1 MIRYKIDILY
11 ALKCRGFNSTFLR
24 QNKILSESAM
34 SSLRHNNPVSFVT
47 LDRIC
52 ALLGRDVSELIEFIP
67 DEKVVQKKNEAY
79 KKTAESMARGKG
91 VSIAVFKRPK
101 ELHVLK
107 GNEVLFQPRLTAGIC
122 TGGRRISFL
131 RLSLIL
137 GLRMG
142 KIGLTSSRKGCKI
155 IHI

>member
-34 SSLRHNNPVSFVT
+34 SSLRHDKPVSFTT

-52 ALLGRDVSELIEFIP
+52 ALLGRDVSDIIEFVP
-67 DEKVVQKKNEAY
+67 DEKATQKKNEAY
-79 KKTAESMARGKG
+79 KRTAESMAREKG
-91 VSIAVFKRPK
+91 VSIAVIKRPK

-107 GNEVLFQPRLTAGIC
+107 GNEILFSTPADDGDMY
-122 TGGRRISFL
+122 RRAADFL
-131 RLSLIL
+131 FAFVPDPGAKDGEDRVDFEPE
-137 GLRMG
+137 GL
-142 KIGLTSSRKGCKI
+142 
-155 IHI
+155 

>member
-52 ALLGRDVSELIEFIP
+52 ALLGRDVSELIEFVP

-101 ELHVLK
+101 ELRILN
-107 GNEVLFQPRLTAGIC
+107 GDEVLFSTPADDGDMYQRAAD
-122 TGGRRISFL
+122 FL
-131 RLSLIL
+131 FAFVPDPEVEDGEDRVDFEPEN
-137 GLRMG
+137 M
-142 KIGLTSSRKGCKI
+142 
-155 IHI
+155 

>member
-34 SSLRHNNPVSFVT
+34 SSLRHDKPVSFTT

-67 DEKVVQKKNEAY
+67 DEKATQKKNEAY
-79 KKTAESMARGKG
+79 KRTAESTAREKG
-91 VSIAVFKRPK
+91 VSIAVIKRPK

-107 GNEVLFQPRLTAGIC
+107 GNEILFSTPADDGDMY
-122 TGGRRISFL
+122 RRAADFL
-131 RLSLIL
+131 FAFVPDPGAKDGEDRVDFEPEN
-137 GLRMG
+137 M
-142 KIGLTSSRKGCKI
+142 
-155 IHI
+155 

>member
-11 ALKCRGFNSTFLR
+11 ALKCRGFSSTFLR
-24 QNKILSESAM
+24 HNKILSESAM

-79 KKTAESMARGKG
+79 KKTAERMARENG
-91 VSIAVFKRPK
+91 VSLVVIKRPK
-101 ELHVLK
+101 ELRILS
-107 GNEVLFQPRLTAGIC
+107 GNEILFSTPAADGDMY
-122 TGGRRISFL
+122 RRAADFL
-131 RLSLIL
+131 FAFVPDPAAKEGESRIDFEPE
-137 GLRMG
+137 GL
-142 KIGLTSSRKGCKI
+142 
-155 IHI
+155 

>member
-11 ALKCRGFNSTFLR
+11 ALKCRGFSSTFLR

-47 LDRIC
+47 LDRVC

-67 DEKVVQKKNEAY
+67 DEEVTRKKNEAY
-79 KKTAESMARGKG
+79 KKAAESMARGKG

-101 ELHVLK
+101 ELHVLS
-107 GNEVLFQPRLTAGIC
+107 GNEILFSTPADDGDMY
-122 TGGRRISFL
+122 RRATDFL
-131 RLSLIL
+131 FAFAPDPAVKEGKDRIDFEPE
-137 GLRMG
+137 GL
-142 KIGLTSSRKGCKI
+142 
-155 IHI
+155 

>member
-11 ALKCRGFNSTFLR
+11 ALKCRGFSSTFLR

-67 DEKVVQKKNEAY
+67 DEETILKKNEAY
-79 KKTAESMARGKG
+79 KNAAESMARGKG
-91 VSIAVFKRPK
+91 VSLVVIKRPK
-101 ELHVLK
+101 ELRVLS
-107 GNEVLFQPRLTAGIC
+107 GNEILFSTPADDGDMY
-122 TGGRRISFL
+122 RRAADFL
-131 RLSLIL
+131 FAFVPDPAAKEGEDRIDFEPEN
-137 GLRMG
+137 M
-142 KIGLTSSRKGCKI
+142 
-155 IHI
+155 

>member
-11 ALKCRGFNSTFLR
+11 ALKCRGFSSTFLR

-34 SSLRHNNPVSFVT
+34 SSLRHDKPVSFTT

-67 DEKVVQKKNEAY
+67 DEKATQKKNEAY
-79 KKTAESMARGKG
+79 KRTAESMARGKG

-107 GNEVLFQPRLTAGIC
+107 GNEVLFSTPVDDDVY
-122 TGGRRISFL
+122 RRAADFL
-131 RLSLIL
+131 FAFVPDPGAKDGEDRVDFEPE
-137 GLRMG
+137 GL
-142 KIGLTSSRKGCKI
+142 
-155 IHI
+155 

>member
-11 ALKCRGFNSTFLR
+11 ALKCRGFSSTFLR

-79 KKTAESMARGKG
+79 KKTAESMAREKG
-91 VSIAVFKRPK
+91 VSLVVIKRPK
-101 ELHVLK
+101 ELRILN
-107 GNEVLFQPRLTAGIC
+107 GDEILFSTPADDGDMY
-122 TGGRRISFL
+122 RRAADFL
-131 RLSLIL
+131 FAFVPDPAAKEGEDRIDFEPE
-137 GLRMG
+137 GL
-142 KIGLTSSRKGCKI
+142 
-155 IHI
+155 

>member
-11 ALKCRGFNSTFLR
+11 ALKCRGFSSTFLR

-79 KKTAESMARGKG
+79 KKTAESMAREKG
-91 VSIAVFKRPK
+91 VSLVVIKRPK
-101 ELHVLK
+101 ELRILS
-107 GNEVLFQPRLTAGIC
+107 GDEILFSTPADDGDMY
-122 TGGRRISFL
+122 RRAADFL
-131 RLSLIL
+131 FAFVPDPAAKEGEDRVDFEPEN
-137 GLRMG
+137 M
-142 KIGLTSSRKGCKI
+142 
-155 IHI
+155 

>member
-11 ALKCRGFNSTFLR
+11 ALKCRGFSSTFLR

-52 ALLGRDVSELIEFIP
+52 ALLGKDVSELIEFIP
-67 DEKVVQKKNEAY
+67 DEETILKKNEAY
-79 KKTAESMARGKG
+79 KNAAESMARGKG

-101 ELHVLK
+101 ELHVLS
-107 GNEVLFQPRLTAGIC
+107 GNEILFSTPADDGDMY
-122 TGGRRISFL
+122 RRAADFL
-131 RLSLIL
+131 FAFVPDPAAKEGEDRIDFEPE
-137 GLRMG
+137 GL
-142 KIGLTSSRKGCKI
+142 
-155 IHI
+155 